1 MVSFCS
7 GGCRA
12 YALAGFG
19 QCQLLSL
26 LIQLNSRC
34 ARTITAAQTHY
45 WVFAVQEEIE
55 RGYLRR
61 AMTLCQDTDYIV
73 RINMCDGLHC
83 LAAAVGLEL
92 TVATI
97 LPEILELMKD
107 EEPLVRV
114 AAVNSLVAGTCTGL
128 PCAACELTV
137 ADMCIELLLLLLLPS
152 PVWHHQT
159 KWHAASV
166 V

>member
-1 MVSFCS
+1 MSFRS

-26 LIQLNSRC
+26 LIQFNSRS
-34 ARTITAAQTHY
+34 ARTFTASQTNY

-128 PCAACELTV
+128 PVSLSLQTYSRAAAAAAALICLADKV
-137 ADMCIELLLLLLLPS
+137 AC
-152 PVWHHQT
+152 
-159 KWHAASV
+159 SV
-166 V
+166 TCVACWGH

>member
-1 MVSFCS
+1 MSVNGLTTVSLF
-7 GGCRA
+7 
-12 YALAGFG
+12 
-19 QCQLLSL
+19 
-26 LIQLNSRC
+26 
-34 ARTITAAQTHY
+34 AAM
-45 WVFAVQEEIE
+45 QEEIE

-83 LAAAVGLEL
+83 LAAAVGLEV

-114 AAVNSLVAGTCTGL
+114 AAINSLVAGTCMML
-128 PCAACELTV
+128 QSTV
-137 ADMCIELLLLLLLPS
+137 MYA
-152 PVWHHQT
+152 
-159 KWHAASV
+159 
-166 V
+166 

>member
-1 MVSFCS
+1 MHGYVQRNAMHAWYDHMSVT
-7 GGCRA
+7 G
-12 YALAGFG
+12 LVTV
-19 QCQLLSL
+19 
-26 LIQLNSRC
+26 N
-34 ARTITAAQTHY
+34 
-45 WVFAVQEEIE
+45 VFATMQEEIE

-83 LAAAVGLEL
+83 LAAAVGLEV

-114 AAVNSLVAGTCTGL
+114 AAINSLVAGTCMML
-128 PCAACELTV
+128 QSTV
-137 ADMCIELLLLLLLPS
+137 M
-152 PVWHHQT
+152 
-159 KWHAASV
+159 HA
-166 V
+166 

>member
-1 MVSFCS
+1 MYCS
-7 GGCRA
+7 IVQQVQHRFT
-12 YALAGFG
+12 ALA
-19 QCQLLSL
+19 
-26 LIQLNSRC
+26 
-34 ARTITAAQTHY
+34 
-45 WVFAVQEEIE
+45 AVLQEEIE

-114 AAVNSLVAGTCTGL
+114 AAVNSLVAGTKTSQCQYELKLVIVQHCKSISPTSYSTAKVSCLAKYRIGSARCL
-128 PCAACELTV
+128 AAGHARSFSTL
-137 ADMCIELLLLLLLPS
+137 
-152 PVWHHQT
+152 VWCMSLHSLVLF
-159 KWHAASV
+159 WF
-166 V
+166 